1 MRGLMWIVVWVWLA
15 GVGAASATDSVITLP
30 VAELEAR
37 LQSAPFVIEGAVPAR
52 GIAEDVA
59 LKSDVRFEDGAT
71 LRIKIRPAA
80 PGGTEFNNE
89 PRYELAAYLLQQ
101 LFLDEADHVVPP
113 TALRMLPRALLLPY
127 APRLRATFR
136 GADEVLV
143 VLQYWL
149 RNVSGPKDLWNA
161 QRFASDP
168 AYARHIANLNVLTH
182 LIRHGDSNAG
192 NMMLSTVAD
201 NPRAFAVDNGV
212 AFESP
217 GSNRG
222 DAWRE
227 IRVPKLPAATVE
239 RLRAIDFKALD
250 RLLAVVAT
258 WQLRAQHFEPVAGAP
273 RMPGDKG
280 VRLRADRMQLGLTRR
295 EIQEVDRRRRML
307 LKRVDRGEIGTF

>member
-1 MRGLMWIVVWVWLA
+1 MRGLLWIVVWVWLA
-15 GVGAASATDSVITLP
+15 GIGAAHAADTIITLP
-30 VAELEAR
+30 AAELEAR
-37 LQSAPFVIEGAVPAR
+37 LQSAPFVIEAAAPAR

-295 EIQEVDRRRRML
+295 EIQEVDRRRRLL